1 MLIRLLLSIGFIAV
15 LLALVVLLTDVGRR
29 GLIYAYDEVRPYIT
43 QYSSPFCMSELN
55 KQNIEFERV
64 HDQKNGQCRILDAV
78 KVRSIG
84 ETSLSS
90 PALMTCGLAL
100 SLTEWVGGL
109 NRLSQREFQKS
120 ISKLH
125 HHGTYNCRKQRGGSV
140 LSEHAYAN
148 GIDVVGFTIGG
159 DYYTFKDDRNKTQTG
174 PFLQKAYEKA
184 CSDFALVLGPADD
197 KSHRD
202 HLHLDNGTYLGLTK
216 FKCIAG
222 PTNEKRP

>member
-43 QYSSPFCMSELN
+43 QYSSPFCISKLN
-55 KQNIEFERV
+55 KENIEFERV
-64 HDQKNGQCRILDAV
+64 QDQKKGQCRILDAV
-78 KVRSIG
+78 KVRGIG

-120 ISKLH
+120 IGKLH
-125 HHGTYNCRKQRGGSV
+125 HHGTYNCRKQRGVAS
-140 LSEHAYAN
+140 
-148 GIDVVGFTIGG
+148 
-159 DYYTFKDDRNKTQTG
+159 
-174 PFLQKAYEKA
+174 
-184 CSDFALVLGPADD
+184 
-197 KSHRD
+197 
-202 HLHLDNGTYLGLTK
+202 
-216 FKCIAG
+216 
-222 PTNEKRP
+222 